1 MASYKITLSQSNWSG
16 GTAAI
21 WYDTAT
27 AAFYSDS
34 GLTTAVTSI
43 TPPTRELY
51 RFNGFYSSSSNGT
64 QYIDGDGNFT
74 AALYALS
81 ITAARTFYAQGTQV
95 SYKLTLNDNSGSGGD
110 GVLYYKIDGGG
121 FYAHWLCDSEGP
133 QITHVTKPTRAN
145 YAFAGYH
152 NGTTTPGTQ
161 YIDEAGDFTSALSSL
176 SLTAAKTIYA
186 RWVAP
191 FKITISANRGTGGTA
206 AFYFDSIGGKFYAEQ
221 NMAEEITAIVPHTRE
236 CFAFAGCYSS
246 NNTTSTLRVLPSGEI
261 VAADW
266 TPTAAVTIYAQWTRV
281 SWKITLNKQSGTG
294 GTSALY
300 YRIDGGGLYVDDLCD
315 TAATGVTPPTRS
327 GYTFSGF
334 YSATSGGTQYTDAD
348 GAFLAAFTSLTPTA
362 AVTIYARWTANT
374 YTLTFNYNGG
384 THGAETKTVTFGAA
398 VGTLPTTTRT
408 PDVFN
413 GWYVDGTKITAD
425 TVWNIAEDKM
435 VEARWTLAI
444 AASVEDFFGLA
455 SSALVPIASTNGDEY
470 HRATA
475 AHNGKYENGVN
486 QISGIWRNPSVTYV
500 VKANTTVSV
509 QLGKAFAAQKSGST
523 MTRSGYM
530 ITTVEIV
537 TEIGKFPTVTV
548 SAVANEGANAVNN
561 FTVNANKF
569 NVSVA
574 VVARSKAQNL
584 LNAISGGGYL
594 QRVTLRGTCDPVVC
608 EENLMPCASDI
619 VNGRYELAAETVAPN
634 GEAAPTMAAS
644 AGFAMV
650 GVPKVGADSNFVR
663 YSIDG
668 RKEMV

>member
-1 MASYKITLSQSNWSG
+1 MATYKITLSKKNWSG
-16 GTAAI
+16 GTDAI
-21 WYDTAT
+21 WYDTFQQSFFGDADCWQEIT
-27 AAFYSDS
+27 A
-34 GLTTAVTSI
+34 I
-43 TPPTRELY
+43 EPPTRECY
-51 RFNGFYSSSSNGT
+51 RFNGYYSASSNGV
-64 QYIDGDGNFT
+64 QYIDDMGNFT
-74 AALYALS
+74 DALLSLS
-81 ITAARTFYAQGTQV
+81 ITAAKTFYAQGTQK
-95 SYKLTLNDNSGSGGD
+95 SWKLTLNDNNGEGGD
-110 GVLYYKIDGGG
+110 VALYYRIGDGGY
-121 FYAHWLCDSEGP
+121 FDNYLCEGEP
-133 QITHVTKPTRAN
+133 VATVTKPGRS
-145 YAFAGYH
+145 GYDFDGYY
-152 NGTTTPGTQ
+152 NGTSTPGTQ
-161 YIDEAGDFTSALSSL
+161 YID
-176 SLTAAKTIYA
+176 K
-186 RWVAP
+186 
-191 FKITISANRGTGGTA
+191 
-206 AFYFDSIGGKFYAEQ
+206 
-221 NMAEEITAIVPHTRE
+221 
-236 CFAFAGCYSS
+236 
-246 NNTTSTLRVLPSGEI
+246 
-261 VAADW
+261 
-266 TPTAAVTIYAQWTRV
+266 
-281 SWKITLNKQSGTG
+281 
-294 GTSALY
+294 
-300 YRIDGGGLYVDDLCD
+300 
-315 TAATGVTPPTRS
+315 
-327 GYTFSGF
+327 
-334 YSATSGGTQYTDAD
+334 D

-374 YTLTFNYNGG
+374 YTLTFNYNSG
-384 THGAETKTVTFGAA
+384 TPGAETKTVTFGAA

-435 VEARWTLAI
+435 AEARWTLAI

-486 QISGIWRNPSVTYV
+486 QISGVWRNPSVTYV

-634 GEAAPTMAAS
+634 GEAAPTMASA

>member
-1 MASYKITLSQSNWSG
+1 MAAYKITLSQSNWSG

-27 AAFYSDS
+27 AKFYAEQA
-34 GLTTAVTSI
+34 LTNEVTGV
-43 TPPTRELY
+43 TVPTRELY

-64 QYIDGDGNFT
+64 QYIDAAGNFT
-74 AALYALS
+74 DALRSLS
-81 ITAARTFYAQGTQV
+81 ITAAKTFYAQGTQV
-95 SYKLTLNDNSGSGGD
+95 SYKLTLSDNNGSGGN
-110 GVLYYKIDGGG
+110 GALYYRIDGGG
-121 FYAHWLCDSEGP
+121 FYAHYLCETEGP

-176 SLTAAKTIYA
+176 TLTAAKTIYA

-191 FKITISANRGTGGTA
+191 FKITISANSGTGGTA

-221 NMAEEITAIVPHTRE
+221 NMADEITAIVPHTRE

-246 NNTTSTLRVLPSGEI
+246 NNTTSTLRVSPDGTI
-261 VAADW
+261 ADDW
-266 TPTAAVTIYAQWTRV
+266 TPTAAATIYAQWTRV

-294 GTSALY
+294 GTDALY
-300 YRIDGGGLYVDDLCD
+300 YRIDGGGLYVDDLCN
-315 TAATGVTPPTRS
+315 TAATGVTPPTRT

-348 GAFLAAFTSLTPTA
+348 GAILAAFTSLTPTA
-362 AVTIYARWTANT
+362 AVTTYARWAANT

-384 THGAETKTVTFGAA
+384 THGAETKTVTFGSA

-425 TVWNIAEDKM
+425 TVWSIAEDKM
-435 VEARWTLAI
+435 AEARWTLAI
-444 AASVEDFFGLA
+444 AASVEDHFGLA
-455 SSALVPIASTNGDEY
+455 SSALVPIASTTGDEY

-475 AHNGKYENGVN
+475 AHNGKYESGVN

-509 QLGKAFAAQKSGST
+509 QLGKAFAAVKSGST

-619 VNGRYELAAETVAPN
+619 VNGRYELSAETVAPN
-634 GEAAPTMAAS
+634 GGAAPTMASS